1 MCSFLCG
8 CCKKKKTIK
17 EEESL
22 HESQLKISN
31 SNLNCKPRSSIPSIF
46 SNNQALLHTF
56 NNINNIGSTRNLQNI
71 QTLSILSGNPLI
83 NYNPNAGFVS
93 DVAKKNHSGT
103 KLRYNG
109 RSMSYLK
116 DIHQNNFE
124 KEPENSFVNDFKDKV
139 RCFFCG
145 GQKCKYEN
153 YLENE
158 NFPNA
163 IKGLSSNYITDDII
177 ASQRPSDFLIKK
189 YDLLN
194 VFKGKGIGLI
204 INLQREGEHPYCG
217 PSSNHISQSGFS
229 YNPSIF
235 SGDDIKCKLSGWV
248 EMSVPSS
255 MNFVLEIVK
264 EMTVSIKEK
273 KQKVLVHC
281 HAGFGRTG
289 IVIACYLLYNT
300 EDSVED
306 VITYIRSKR
315 KKCVETNEQKKYC
328 EKFANFI
335 NNSRVLFSKEK
346 LSIDVYLKRQ
356 EDLLYGTEQKKY
368 GFVPRLITKC
378 FEKIITIKKKYNLSN
393 NDIYSVIINSNFKW
407 DDEYEAIL
415 VTLKRSLNKNEWTLF
430 DEIENLIFIKVLLF
444 DWFEDCVV
452 YAVSPTRVEH
462 IITSNTYKACLMDNG
477 IIDSHKINELFN
489 IIKSELNIYEYEIIF
504 QVAAFAALIPVE
516 NGNDNKDL
524 FIDMLDRI
532 SFGLMGFIFGKK
544 EVIEDKHVQE
554 LVTGLTSIINLI
566 YESLIISLSPIK
578 NISKLELKNYN
589 GKRISFI
596 GTIKMISPSRNR
608 SSIFYS
614 QIPTTKINGLI
625 NNQVKEEA
633 ESPKEEQPNF
643 IRKIR
648 RSVYM
653 HMNNTI
659 KEKESEIG
667 SNSLKSEKNDTLNK
681 KRILEE
687 MYKDE
692 LEKNVK
698 ISSSESW
705 NSERESNSGAIDI
718 EPSKS
723 SQKPQIKSSTILSNL
738 PNIYSDNI
746 GKNDNKTITSIENNE
761 KKNKSGIVKKARPI
775 LKQLMEKNERR
786 KTQC

>member
-8 CCKKKKTIK
+8 CCKKKKNIK

-22 HESQLKISN
+22 HESQLKIAS
-31 SNLNCKPRSSIPSIF
+31 SNLNCKQRSSIPSIF

-56 NNINNIGSTRNLQNI
+56 TNINNINSTKNI
-71 QTLSILSGNPLI
+71 QTLSILSGNPLL
-83 NYNPNAGFVS
+83 NFNPNAGFAS
-93 DVAKKNHSGT
+93 DLARKNHSGT
-103 KLRYNG
+103 KLRYNA
-109 RSMSYLK
+109 RSCSYLK
-116 DIHQNNFE
+116 EIHQTNFE
-124 KEPENSFVNDFKDKV
+124 KEQEKYFVSDLKDKV

-163 IKGLSSNYITDDII
+163 IKGLNSNYITDDII
-177 ASQRPSDFLIKK
+177 ASQRPSDFLIRK

-194 VFKGKGIGLI
+194 VFKEKKIGLVV
-204 INLQREGEHPYCG
+204 NLQREGEHPYCG
-217 PSSNHISQSGFS
+217 PSSHHIPPSGFS
-229 YNPSIF
+229 YNPTVF

-264 EMTVSIKEK
+264 EMTVAIKEK
-273 KQKVLVHC
+273 GQKVLVHC

-300 EDSVED
+300 EDSVDD
-306 VITYIRSKR
+306 VISYIRNKR
-315 KKCVETNEQKKYC
+315 KKCVETSEQRKYC
-328 EKFANFI
+328 ETFAKFI
-335 NNSRVLFSKEK
+335 TDCKVLFSKER

-356 EDLLYGTEQKKY
+356 EDLLYGAEKKKY

-378 FEKIITIKKKYNLSN
+378 FEKIMTIKKKYNLSN
-393 NDIYSVIINSNFKW
+393 SDIYTVIINSNFKW
-407 DDEYEAIL
+407 DNEYESIL
-415 VTLKRSLNKNEWTLF
+415 ISLKRSLNKNVWNLF

-444 DWFEDCVV
+444 DWFEDCVIF
-452 YAVSPTRVEH
+452 AISPTRVEH
-462 IITSNTYKACLMDNG
+462 IITSSTYKACLVDNG
-477 IIDSHKINELFN
+477 IIDSQKINELFN

-532 SFGLMGFIFGKK
+532 SFGLMGFVFGKK
-544 EVIEDKHVQE
+544 EVVEDKHVQE

-578 NISKLELKNYN
+578 NISKLELRNYD
-589 GKRISFI
+589 GKRISSI

-614 QIPTTKINGLI
+614 QIPTAKVNGI
-625 NNQVKEEA
+625 IKDDQVKEEA
-633 ESPKEEQPNF
+633 ESPQEEQPNF

-648 RSVYM
+648 RSIYM

-659 KEKESEIG
+659 KEKESEVG
-667 SNSLKSEKNDTLNK
+667 SNSLRSDKNETLNRK
-681 KRILEE
+681 SVLEE
-687 MYKDE
+687 IYKDE
-692 LEKNVK
+692 LDKNIK
-698 ISSSESW
+698 ISSGESW
-705 NSERESNSGAIDI
+705 NSEGQSNSGAMDI
-718 EPSKS
+718 GHSKAS
-723 SQKPQIKSSTILSNL
+723 EKPQIKSSTILGNL
-738 PNIYSDNI
+738 PDIYSSNVV
-746 GKNDNKTITSIENNE
+746 KNDNSKTICIDNSD
-761 KKNKSGIVKKARPI
+761 KKNKSGFIKKVRPI